1 MLGTRHPYRREEQET
16 IESAS
21 RAARTGAASLA
32 ANAQPH
38 GIDHEPFD
46 LVHNFAGQVLVFEAG
61 HPTRETFKRW
71 GVIMLSHLLPRLT
84 GPRRVLLKS

>member
-32 ANAQPH
+32 ANAQPMESITSRLTWCTTSL
-38 GIDHEPFD
+38 GRSWYSRLATQ
-46 LVHNFAGQVLVFEAG
+46 LVRRS
-61 HPTRETFKRW
+61 TM
-71 GVIMLSHLLPRLT
+71 GVIMLSHLLRDSQ
-84 GPRRVLLKS
+84 VHAECS